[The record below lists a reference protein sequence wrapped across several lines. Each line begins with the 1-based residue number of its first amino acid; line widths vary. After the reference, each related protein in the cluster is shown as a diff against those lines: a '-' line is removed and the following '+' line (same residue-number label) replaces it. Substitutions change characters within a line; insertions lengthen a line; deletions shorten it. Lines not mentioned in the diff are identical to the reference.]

1 MQELILP
8 AILFATTFGFQAEA
22 PETNLRCEFTVVQ
35 QAGQPL
41 IAGPP
46 ELVSRVRVL
55 GQPGSPVAILMVD
68 VTGTQITV
76 DKDRSKYDSAFLAE
90 VQNVSDRPL
99 SNVFVQM
106 NVEIG
111 NSGGGGGGASETELL
126 PGRTVRITSRGGGSS
141 QGLQRVGE
149 DEIGIVFFIGS
160 VAFDGCEY
168 KPAQV
173 RPARRR

>member
-8 AILFATTFGFQAEA
+8 AMVFLATFGSQAEA
-22 PETNLRCEFTVVQ
+22 PETNVRCEFNVVQ
-35 QAGQPL
+35 QAGEPL

-46 ELVSRVRVL
+46 ELVSRIRVL

-68 VTGTQITV
+68 ITGTQITV
-76 DKDRSKYDSAFLAE
+76 DKDRSKHESNFLME

-99 SNVFVQM
+99 SNVLVHL

-111 NSGGGGGGASETELL
+111 NSGGGGGGSTGTELL
-126 PGRTVRITSRGGGSS
+126 PGQTVRITSRGGGSS
-141 QGLQRVGE
+141 QGIQRTGADDIRILAFV
-149 DEIGIVFFIGS
+149 GS
-160 VAFDGCEY
+160 VEFDGCEY